1 MRQGITR
8 DPAGHFR
15 SWTREHLCFGSGIRI
30 WRWLSLVAII
40 LASATLGALPAAAIP
55 VEKTQPAGNIIS
67 PPDTGAAPLNLSV
80 GLYVTNLTAIHE
92 AEEYFQITGY
102 LFMSLHDDRLAQDAE
117 SGPGLR
123 HVRDTDVWIP
133 PIEFANAI
141 KFHRHSYVLKVDA
154 KGLVQYTE
162 YFDADLSNDFWLS
175 RFPFDRQVLDV
186 VLSPFLSRKMT
197 IIFASDDVGSG
208 VSAEPYA
215 GLAAW
220 KIEGLEY
227 VPALVPAYGIMR
239 QIPQARFEITVSR
252 RAGFYIWKVFLPMIV
267 MTIIPWSVFW
277 VDTKEFDWQMKI
289 PIATMLALVAFEF
302 AIARDLPRVPYVT
315 FLDAVFLTCFIFV
328 FICIVEIVTVHAMVR
343 NNMRS
348 VADKIHWHSRWVV
361 PLAYVCTLLVLVPIF
376 FHGAEQA
383 GWLQPLPGF
392 S

>member
-1 MRQGITR
+1 
-8 DPAGHFR
+8 
-15 SWTREHLCFGSGIRI
+15 
-30 WRWLSLVAII
+30 
-40 LASATLGALPAAAIP
+40 
-55 VEKTQPAGNIIS
+55 
-67 PPDTGAAPLNLSV
+67 
-80 GLYVTNLTAIHE
+80 
-92 AEEYFQITGY
+92 
-102 LFMSLHDDRLAQDAE
+102 
-117 SGPGLR
+117 LR